1 MALTSG
7 LRPEVTNGGN
17 CIMDAGR
24 ESELE
29 EYITTALLQL
39 MKKKDYFRITI
50 TEICEKAGVSRMS
63 FYRSFDGK
71 LEVLQKKCA
80 AITDEFVQSSGIS
93 YRDNTV
99 RQYFVTLFT
108 HFQKHRELI
117 LLLSRAGLL
126 HIIKDDIDRVFLKT
140 YEGVYDDYKSRFL
153 SGGIYD
159 VFLYWLKN
167 GCQESPEDLAE
178 KLSEILE
185 K

>member
-1 MALTSG
+1 MET
-7 LRPEVTNGGN
+7 
-17 CIMDAGR
+17 GR

-29 EYITTALLQL
+29 EYITSALLQL

-63 FYRSFDGK
+63 FYRSFGGK

-93 YRDNTV
+93 YRNNTV

-108 HFQKHRELI
+108 HLQKYRDLI
-117 LLLSRAGLL
+117 MLLSRAGLL
-126 HIIKDDIDRVFLKT
+126 HVIKDDIDRVFLHS
-140 YEGVYDDYKSRFL
+140 YEGIYDDYKSHFL

-167 GCQESPEDLAE
+167 GCLETPEELAE
-178 KLSEILE
+178 KLSEVLE

>member
-1 MALTSG
+1 M
-7 LRPEVTNGGN
+7 E
-17 CIMDAGR
+17 AGY
-24 ESELE
+24 ESEIE
-29 EYITTALLQL
+29 GYITTALLQL
-39 MKKKDYFRITI
+39 MRKKDYFRITI

-80 AITDEFVQSSGIS
+80 AITDEFIQTSGIN
-93 YRDNTV
+93 YRKNPI

-108 HFQKHRELI
+108 HLQRHRDLI
-117 LLLSRAGLL
+117 MLLSRAGLL

-140 YEGVYDDYKSRFL
+140 YEGVYDNYKSHFL

-167 GCQESPEDLAE
+167 ECRETPEALAE